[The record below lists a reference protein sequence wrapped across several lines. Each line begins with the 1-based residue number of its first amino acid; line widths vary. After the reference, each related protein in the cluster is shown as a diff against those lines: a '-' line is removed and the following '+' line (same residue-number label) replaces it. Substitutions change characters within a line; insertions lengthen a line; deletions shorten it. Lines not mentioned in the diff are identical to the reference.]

1 MKDYRK
7 WIIINKENE
16 TGLSQKEKINKV
28 EKEKNMEQNNAY
40 FKTHYRKDYKE

>member
-1 MKDYRK
+1 MNNNKQRK
-7 WIIINKENE
+7 RNRIKPNRK
-16 TGLSQKEKINKV
+16 KNKV